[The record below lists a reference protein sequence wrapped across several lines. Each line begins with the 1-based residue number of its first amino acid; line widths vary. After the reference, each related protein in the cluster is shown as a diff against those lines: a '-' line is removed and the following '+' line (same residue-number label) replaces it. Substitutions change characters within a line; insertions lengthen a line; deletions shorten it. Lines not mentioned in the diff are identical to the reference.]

1 MHKLPIVTV
10 ILGAFICLSGL
21 AIAQL
26 DPNWRQ
32 QIEWA
37 ARLLAGANLC
47 GFPNPGQSSP
57 EARNAIR
64 TRYARAV
71 GKYMKE
77 HTPPREAMDYYP
89 QAYVSPW
96 HEMKE
101 KGVNCDEIRSHMENF
116 IRKYGYPEDKR

>member
-1 MHKLPIVTV
+1 MLITGDHHMYKLTMVTV
-10 ILGAFICLSGL
+10 TLGAFICFSSL
-21 AIAQL
+21 AIAQF

-47 GFPNPGQSSP
+47 GFPNPGQGSP

-77 HTPPREAMDYYP
+77 FITSKPVFESFDAFIEYCKNKPP
-89 QAYVSPW
+89 
-96 HEMKE
+96 
-101 KGVNCDEIRSHMENF
+101 
-116 IRKYGYPEDKR
+116 